1 MPLVLPR
8 IQVYDK
14 FINRIIPKIKKARF
28 MGSTPLFWIIFNAF
42 VLVMLWL
49 DLRVFHRDAHE
60 VAPREALKWSLIWVI
75 LSLSFGAGLFIFMG
89 HDKGLEFLSGY
100 LVEKSLSIDNI
111 FIFSVVFHTLS
122 IPLKYQH
129 RILFWGIF
137 GALIMRGLMIWFGV
151 TLIVYFH
158 QILYLLGAFLI
169 YSGLKILWLTDKRF
183 EVETHPIILFLQR
196 YISLTSKIE
205 GPQLWIRSKEA
216 PRRWQATPLFVAL
229 ALIEG
234 SDLLF
239 AIDSVPA
246 IFAITLDPFIV
257 YTSNVFAILGLR
269 SLYFLLADAIERFY
283 YLKSSVA
290 LILCFVGIK
299 MVMMDIYKISTEWS
313 LLVILLILGGGI
325 GLSFWCRSQNCRK

>member
-1 MPLVLPR
+1 ME
-8 IQVYDK
+8 
-14 FINRIIPKIKKARF
+14 N
-28 MGSTPLFWIIFNAF
+28 TPIFWIVFNAL

-60 VAPREALKWSLIWVI
+60 VAPREALKWSLIWVV
-75 LSLSFGAGLFIFMG
+75 LALSFGAALFVFMG

-100 LVEKSLSIDNI
+100 LVEKSLSVDNI
-111 FIFSVVFHTLS
+111 FIFSVIFRSLS

-129 RILFWGIF
+129 RVLFWGIF
-137 GALIMRGLMIWFGV
+137 GALLLRGLMIWFGLS
-151 TLIVYFH
+151 LITYFH
-158 QILYLLGAFLI
+158 QLLYFLGAFLI
-169 YSGLKILWLTDKRF
+169 YSGLKIFWITEKPF
-183 EVETHPIILFLQR
+183 ELETHPIIIILQR
-196 YISLTSKIE
+196 YIPLTSKIE
-205 GPQLWIRSKEA
+205 GQNLWQRTSVK

-229 ALIEG
+229 TLIEC

-283 YLKSSVA
+283 YLKSGVA

-299 MVMMDIYKISTEWS
+299 MVIMDFYKIPTEWS

-325 GLSFWCRSQNCRK
+325 SLSYWYRSQNCRK